1 MNPYLRKSIIRAL
14 ALLST
19 CTTCLATTSCNNTED
34 NVVDMLGLNEMGKV
48 KRKPESLNHSPTPST
63 SSSVPKL
70 ELHEEDF
77 VETDTSRDPFRSFS
91 KTFAQ
96 QDTPVGRAQRTVM
109 LDSYSI
115 DELKLVG
122 VVTGSTQARAMLV
135 DPTGTGWIVTRG
147 QYIGKPEIVSGAMP
161 GAPSY
166 EVNWR
171 VDAIRPSDIVLV
183 RQDPIEQGAP
193 QATRIIA
200 LHPDEESKPHK

>member
-1 MNPYLRKSIIRAL
+1 MNPYLRRAIIRTL
-14 ALLST
+14 ALL
-19 CTTCLATTSCNNTED
+19 TTCATCLPTASCTNAEENAA
-34 NVVDMLGLNEMGKV
+34 DMLGLKDMGKV
-48 KRKPESLNHSPTPST
+48 KRKPETLKPSPAPSA
-63 SSSVPKL
+63 SSVVPTL
-70 ELHEEDF
+70 ELREEDF
-77 VETDTSRDPFRSFS
+77 IETDTSRDPFRSFS

-96 QDTPVGRAQRTVM
+96 QDVSVGRAQRTVM
-109 LDSYSI
+109 LDSYSL

-122 VVTGSTQARAMLV
+122 VVTGTAQARAMLV

-161 GAPSY
+161 GSPSY

-183 RQDPIEQGAP
+183 RQDPTEQGAP

-200 LHPDEESKPHK
+200 LHPDEEPKSR